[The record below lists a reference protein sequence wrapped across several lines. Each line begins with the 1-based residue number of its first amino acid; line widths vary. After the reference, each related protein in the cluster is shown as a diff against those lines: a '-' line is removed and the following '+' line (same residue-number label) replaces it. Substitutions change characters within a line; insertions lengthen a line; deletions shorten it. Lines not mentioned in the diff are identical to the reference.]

1 MGAHHERAG
10 SPARSRHLR
19 PKPRRDLLANVPPE
33 VRGQLPPAFMGVL
46 SRVPVYEQV
55 DRDPHP
61 KGWGYDLVRIVSID
75 EAWALPIGG
84 QA

>member
-1 MGAHHERAG
+1 MSASVRLPIRA
-10 SPARSRHLR
+10 HLR

-33 VRGQLPPAFMGVL
+33 VRGKLPSAFTGVL
-46 SRVPVYEQV
+46 SRDPVYEQV
-55 DRDPHP
+55 DRDRHP

-75 EAWALPIGG
+75 EALAPPIEG